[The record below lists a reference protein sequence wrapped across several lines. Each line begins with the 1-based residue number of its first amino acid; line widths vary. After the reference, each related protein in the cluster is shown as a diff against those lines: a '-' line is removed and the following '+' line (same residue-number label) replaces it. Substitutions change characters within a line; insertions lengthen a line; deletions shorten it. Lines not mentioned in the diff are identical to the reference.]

1 MLTPLA
7 RIDGAV
13 SDGALAVAYLDGDAD
28 AFAVLYDRYY
38 DRLVRTVARMLPDRA
53 LAEDVAQE
61 ALICALLGLHGY
73 DPHRPFWPWVK
84 RIARNVAAQTLQ
96 RRAYEVA
103 VDDLPAVAV
112 RADDTDAVA
121 LRSMLASCLARIP
134 VRQRQALLMRFG
146 EDRDPAELAE
156 SFGIDTGAVAVL
168 LWRARKSFLRE
179 YAAFQARCGAVA
191 AAFTPARVRR
201 WIASLPARLSPAS
214 RDALPRAGEVA
225 TGWLAVAACAVASV
239 LAAAPHAPRTG
250 GAAAG
255 DAAVAHAHVVHTV
268 TPLVVTG
275 AATGAVRALVRD
287 VPRHVRPGNVIHRPT
302 PILPDPLP
310 PPDTVSAVVNALENA
325 LPAPPCD
332 FPCHVAI
339 PVRPPIH

>member
-1 MLTPLA
+1 MLTPLT

-13 SDGALAVAYLDGDAD
+13 SDGALALAYLDGDAD
-28 AFAVLYDRYY
+28 AYAVLYDRYY
-38 DRLVRTVARMLPDRA
+38 DRLVRTLARTLPDRA

-73 DPHRPFWPWVK
+73 DPHRPFWPWVR
-84 RIARNVAAQTLQ
+84 RIARNVAAQTMQ
-96 RRAYEVA
+96 RRAHEVA

-121 LRSMLASCLARIP
+121 LRSMLASCLRGIP

-168 LWRARKSFLRE
+168 VWRARKSFLRE

-201 WIASLPARLSPAS
+201 WIASLPSRLSAS
-214 RDALPRAGEVA
+214 HDALPRAGEVA
-225 TGWLAVAACAVASV
+225 TGCLAVAACAVASV
-239 LAAAPHAPRTG
+239 LGATPHAPRT
-250 GAAAG
+250 
-255 DAAVAHAHVVHTV
+255 
-268 TPLVVTG
+268 
-275 AATGAVRALVRD
+275 
-287 VPRHVRPGNVIHRPT
+287 
-302 PILPDPLP
+302 
-310 PPDTVSAVVNALENA
+310 
-325 LPAPPCD
+325 
-332 FPCHVAI
+332 
-339 PVRPPIH
+339 